1 MYIYQIR
8 CIDLTYEHKEE
19 GDGVVLF
26 GDDAE
31 SDATSEILQE
41 IF

>member
-1 MYIYQIR
+1 MNIYTQSLGR
-8 CIDLTYEHKEE
+8 MTYEHEEE

-31 SDATSEILQE
+31 SDASSEILQE